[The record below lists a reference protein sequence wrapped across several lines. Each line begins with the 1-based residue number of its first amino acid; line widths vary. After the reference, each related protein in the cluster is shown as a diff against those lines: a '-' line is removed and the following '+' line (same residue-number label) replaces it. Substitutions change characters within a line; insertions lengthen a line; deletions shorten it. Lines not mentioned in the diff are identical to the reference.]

1 MGRLPCLQ
9 VASAAAR
16 AASYAIELS
25 FLSSMPRM
33 PLFIR
38 AAELSAAISRLG
50 PHAFVGIPTMEDLV
64 NCFISDI
71 YKDTSVERILTE
83 FLKLQH
89 MLIFI
94 DRLDKAADN

>member
-1 MGRLPCLQ
+1 
-9 VASAAAR
+9 
-16 AASYAIELS
+16 
-25 FLSSMPRM
+25 
-33 PLFIR
+33 
-38 AAELSAAISRLG
+38 
-50 PHAFVGIPTMEDLV
+50 MEDLI